1 MNRLEVVGQL
11 WFPNSVEPVDLGSFD
26 GLTMTRWPANQDPVD
41 LGVSSQPEMKSP
53 LILCAEP
60 APTVHFLNLSSTVPV
75 NFDAR
80 TDRTAVAER
89 TLQLHINPMT
99 A

>member
-1 MNRLEVVGQL
+1 MKAFVVLRLL
-11 WFPNSVEPVDLGSFD
+11 DFMKPVDLWSFD
-26 GLTMTRWPANQDPVD
+26 GLTMTRWPANQEPVD
-41 LGVSSQPEMKSP
+41 LGVGSQPEMESP

-60 APTVHFLNLSSTVPV
+60 APTAHFLDLSLTVPV
-75 NFDAR
+75 KFDAR